1 MLKELHIENI
11 AVIEKTDIEFGAGL
25 NVLTGETGAGKS
37 IVIDS
42 LGAALGGR
50 TSRELLRSGAEKG
63 SATAVFEAAPAEDW
77 LRENDIDVDDELILQ
92 RRLLPDGKGG
102 CRVCGVPV
110 AASQLRELGS
120 MLLDI
125 HGQNDGRQLMDEARH
140 RDYLDRYGGLES
152 ELKAF
157 GAEYKK
163 YRGIEKELAQL
174 SMDENEKQRLTELLR
189 YEIDELSKADIVPGE
204 ENEKT
209 ARRDLLHN
217 AEKLT
222 EAVDA
227 AYDELYAGEANAAAL
242 IGDAG
247 ALLSRTL
254 DLSDELRETYGIL
267 SNISNELGD
276 AVERLKDFR
285 ESLDFSPQEYDEL
298 ETRLSELRRL
308 SRKYGTD
315 EAGLVLRLEADR
327 KRLETIE
334 FSGDREK
341 LLNKDLEAQK
351 AECLRSAAAL
361 SEKRKKIAAV
371 LEQRIVAELSCL
383 NMPSV
388 KFAVEFLPVGGA
400 PGFDQY
406 GSDEIRF
413 LMSANA
419 GGTPGR
425 ISRIASGG
433 ELSRIMLA
441 MKNVFAEK
449 DTVGTMVFDEIDAG
463 ISGVAAQRVGE
474 KLAELS
480 RTKQVICVTH
490 LPQIAAMADR
500 HYVIEKSERGGRTY
514 TSVTRLTEDGRR
526 RELARLH
533 GGDNITSTTIAS
545 AGEQLAAAETF
556 KRGIR

>member
-11 AVIEKTDIEFGAGL
+11 AVIEKSDIEFGVGL

-63 SATAVFEAAPAEDW
+63 SATAVFEADAAEGW
-77 LRENDIDVDDELILQ
+77 LRENDIDADGELILQ

-110 AASQLRELGS
+110 TASQLRELGS

-125 HGQNDGRQLMDEARH
+125 HGQNDGRQLMDEVRH
-140 RDYLDRYGGLES
+140 RDYLDRYGGLEG

-157 GAEYKK
+157 GAEYDK

-174 SMDENEKQRLTELLR
+174 NMDEGEKQRLTELLQ
-189 YEIDELSKADIVPGE
+189 YEINELSKADIKPGE
-204 ENEKT
+204 EDEKT

-222 EAVDA
+222 EAIDA
-227 AYDELYAGEANAAAL
+227 AYEGLYAGDENATAM

-254 DLSDELRETYGIL
+254 TLSDELRETYGIL
-267 SNISNELGD
+267 ANISDELSD

-285 ESLDFSPQEYDEL
+285 ESLDFSPKEYDAL
-298 ETRLSELRRL
+298 ETRLAELKRL

-315 EAGLVLRLEADR
+315 EAGLVRRLETDR

-334 FSGDREK
+334 FSGDREA
-341 LLNKDLEAQK
+341 LLKKDLEAQR
-351 AECLRSAAAL
+351 AECLQSAAVL
-361 SEKRKKIAAV
+361 SEKRKKIAIA
-371 LEQRIVAELSCL
+371 LEQRIVEELSCL

-388 KFAVEFLPVGGA
+388 KFAVDFLPVPGT
-400 PGFDQY
+400 PGFGQY

-419 GGTPGR
+419 GEMPGR

-463 ISGVAAQRVGE
+463 ISGIAAQRVGE

-480 RTKQVICVTH
+480 HTKQVICVTH
-490 LPQIAAMADR
+490 LPQIAAMADQ
-500 HYVIEKSERGGRTY
+500 HFVIEKSERGGRTY
-514 TSVTRLTEDGRR
+514 TSVTRLSEDGRR
-526 RELARLH
+526 QELARLH
-533 GGDNITSTTIAS
+533 GGDNITATTIAS
-545 AGEQLAAAETF
+545 AGEQLAAAEKF
-556 KRGIR
+556 KREIR